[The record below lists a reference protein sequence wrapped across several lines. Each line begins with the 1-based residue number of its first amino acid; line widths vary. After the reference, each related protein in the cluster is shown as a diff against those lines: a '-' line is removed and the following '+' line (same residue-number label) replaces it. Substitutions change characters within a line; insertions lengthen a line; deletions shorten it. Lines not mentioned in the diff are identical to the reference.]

1 MIKQLILVIGALLL
15 LATACGP
22 AAQRADDAQPLAAD
36 VPTQTAVSETQAQAG
51 EAATTES
58 SGPVISFSL
67 AGGPNALCNELA
79 IGPDGAYTLAR
90 PCQQFEKNGTLERN
104 DLDSLRAWVEHLANF
119 EIQFGD
125 DSKGEEAVTGNL
137 AFNGTGEIEA
147 DDGQKQMIFD
157 WINGLILRL
166 DPQEIAVPPTPEL
179 TTLDPAGLCP
189 EITRPAILTVDFE
202 TPNVLTLVEP
212 ETQATCEVNL
222 SRLPVGRI
230 ATSVGA
236 IFYPVFDPENETV
249 TVLRIGADGEQH
261 LLPFTQLPA
270 EEQSPTDFVIS
281 PDGSTIAWTQTIIN
295 TDVDPAQ
302 YTNSLWLAQIDGSNQ
317 MTVLDQVQNEETR
330 FITPIRF
337 SADGSQLFYALQ
349 PDVPGLA
356 VSGRFDDL
364 YSVPVAGGEP
374 ELVYVCPEE
383 AQNAFCISGF
393 ALDGS
398 VLAIIQPAEDTIQVV
413 DQSETLINSIPL
425 PATDYVERT
434 AFSPNGNLAFVTATL
449 SQASE
454 EDPLYPDPGYL
465 TVLAAPYSDSAQTL
479 LSDSSVGTLWGWLD
493 DNRLIYGTIDEEGE
507 TGTAIV
513 TLEGQTTPLSS
524 QVAVGVVR

>member
-1 MIKQLILVIGALLL
+1 MTNRLILVVGALLL
-15 LATACGP
+15 WVTACGP
-22 AAQRADDAQPLAAD
+22 AAQRPDDAQPLAAD
-36 VPTQTAVSETQAQAG
+36 VPTQAAAPETPTQTG
-51 EAATTES
+51 EPAAAES
-58 SGPVISFSL
+58 SEPALSFSL
-67 AGGPNALCNELA
+67 TGGPNALCNELA
-79 IGPDGAYTLAR
+79 VGPDGAYSLAR
-90 PCQQFEKNGTLERN
+90 PCQQFEKNGTLERA
-104 DLDSLRAWVEHLANF
+104 DLDSLRTWVEHLADF
-119 EIQFGD
+119 ELHFED
-125 DSKGEEAVTGNL
+125 DSNGGEKLTGNL
-137 AFNGTGEIEA
+137 AFNGAGEIAAEE
-147 DDGQKQMIFD
+147 DQKRMIFD
-157 WINGLILRL
+157 WVNGLILRL
-166 DPQEIAVPPTPEL
+166 DPQDIAVPPTPEL

-189 EITRPAILTVDFE
+189 DISRPALLTVDFE

-222 SRLPVGRI
+222 SRLPVGRM
-230 ATSVGA
+230 ATAVGA
-236 IFYPVFDPENETV
+236 IFYPIFEPESKTV
-249 TVLRIGADGEQH
+249 TVLRLSADGEQQ

-270 EEQSPTDFVIS
+270 EEQSPTDFVVS

-302 YTNSLWLAQIDGSNQ
+302 YTNSLWLAQIDGSNK
-317 MTVLDQVQNEETR
+317 MTVLDHVQNEETR
-330 FITPIRF
+330 FVAPIRF
-337 SADGSQLFYALQ
+337 SADGSRIFYALQ

-356 VSGRFDDL
+356 VSGRFDNL

-374 ELVYVCPEE
+374 ELVYACPADE
-383 AQNAFCISGF
+383 QNAFCISGF

-413 DQSETLINSIPL
+413 DQSGTLINSIPL

-434 AFSPNGNLAFVTATL
+434 AFSPNGSLAFVSATL

-465 TVLAAPYSDSAQTL
+465 TVLAAPYTDAAQTL
-479 LSDSSVGTLWGWLD
+479 LSDNSVGTLWGWLD
-493 DNRLIYGTIDEEGE
+493 DNRLIYGTIDEAGE

>member
-1 MIKQLILVIGALLL
+1 MIKQLILIVGAILFSV
-15 LATACGP
+15 TACGP
-22 AAQRADDAQPLAAD
+22 AGQRPDDAQPLAAD
-36 VPTQTAVSETQAQAG
+36 VPTQVAAPETQPQTIEPVVSESS
-51 EAATTES
+51 ES
-58 SGPVISFSL
+58 VIRFSL
-67 AGGPNALCNELA
+67 VGGPNALCNELT
-79 IGPDGAYTLAR
+79 IGPDGSYTLAR
-90 PCQQFEKNGTLERN
+90 PCQQFEKTGALERA
-104 DLDSLRAWVEHLANF
+104 DLDSLRAWVENLADF
-119 EIQFGD
+119 ELPFDGD
-125 DSKGEEAVTGNL
+125 STSEESEVGNL
-137 AFNGTGEIEA
+137 AFNGAGEIEA
-147 DDGQKQMIFD
+147 DEGQKHLIFD
-157 WINGLILRL
+157 WVNGLILRL
-166 DPQEIAVPPTPEL
+166 DPQVVAVPPTPDL
-179 TTLDPAGLCP
+179 STLNPAGLCP
-189 EITRPAILTVDFE
+189 EITRPALLTVDFE
-202 TPNVLTLVEP
+202 NPNVLTLVEP
-212 ETQATCEVNL
+212 ESQATCEVNL

-236 IFYPVFDPENETV
+236 IFYPIFEPESETV
-249 TVLRIGADGEQH
+249 TVLRLSADGEQQ

-270 EEQSPTDFVIS
+270 EEQSPTDFVVS
-281 PDGSTIAWTQTIIN
+281 PDGTAIAWTQTIIN

-317 MTVLDQVQNEETR
+317 ITVLDHVQNEETR
-330 FITPIRF
+330 FIAPIRF
-337 SADGSQLFYALQ
+337 SADGSRLFYALQ

-356 VSGRFDDL
+356 VSGRFDNL
-364 YSVPVAGGEP
+364 YSVPVDGGEP
-374 ELVYVCPEE
+374 ELVYACPAE

-413 DQSETLINSIPL
+413 DQSETLINTIPL

-434 AFSPNGNLAFVTATL
+434 SFSPNGSLAFVTATL

-465 TVLAAPYSDSAQTL
+465 TILTAPYTDSAQTL

-493 DNRLIYGTIDEEGE
+493 DNRLVYGTIDEAGE
-507 TGTAIV
+507 TGTALV